1 MGANVIRL
9 IRIDHRRMNE
19 LLTRM
24 GRRYRAGE
32 ELPSRLANELA
43 SHADATTNCL
53 LPFVLDRLELPDGA
67 FSDTLDDLAE
77 VADEVART
85 AQEVPAAVLEQA
97 AAATREHIDVE
108 EQQVLAP
115 LEEAVNVERLR
126 QLGEAFRRRR
136 DSALKARGQRV
147 HGHQRKPASR
157 AELYERA
164 RSRGLAG
171 RSSMSRS
178 ELASA
183 LRQEPQP
190 DQQPDRPL

>member
-19 LLTRM
+19 LLARM

-32 ELPSRLANELA
+32 ALPSRLANELA
-43 SHADATTNCL
+43 AHTDATTNCL
-53 LPFVLDRLELPDGA
+53 LRFAHDRLELPDTA
-67 FSDTLDDLAE
+67 FTDSLDELAE
-77 VADEVART
+77 AADELAGT
-85 AQEVPAAVLEQA
+85 AQRVPEAVRERVL
-97 AAATREHIDVE
+97 AATREHIDVE
-108 EQQVLAP
+108 EQQVLVP

-136 DSALKARGQRV
+136 DAALKARGERV
-147 HGHQRKPASR
+147 RGHQRRPASR

-171 RSSMSRS
+171 RSSMSRN
-178 ELASA
+178 ELATA
-183 LRQEPQP
+183 LRQEPQS
-190 DQQPDRPL
+190 DQQR